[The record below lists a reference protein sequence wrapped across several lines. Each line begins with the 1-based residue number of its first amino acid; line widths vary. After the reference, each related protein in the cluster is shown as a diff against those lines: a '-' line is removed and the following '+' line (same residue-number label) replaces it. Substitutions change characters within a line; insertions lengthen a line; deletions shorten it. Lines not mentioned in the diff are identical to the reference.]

1 MQAPDK
7 RGELIAAPSSR
18 SDDGALLTPSASRRE
33 KLKPEVER
41 QKTRVDLN
49 AWAMAGVLAI
59 MWFALALLP
68 ATRGVFLTQGNIAT
82 LLTQSSVLLVISVGM
97 TLVIVVRGI
106 DLSVG
111 AGVAL
116 TGVVAA
122 LCQIKLGLPAP
133 VAMLAALGVGL
144 AVGLAHGFW
153 VGWLGIPAFVVTLAG
168 FKAYRGVA
176 LVMSD
181 AKGLSP
187 MGSDF
192 GVLAGTVPVSMTWVL
207 ILGVLALGVALT
219 LRDARRRS
227 QLGLE
232 ATATSVVAGRLA
244 GQLLLAALLLGVFGS
259 RGVPVPVLVAGGVAL
274 AGVFVT
280 KRTTFGRHIFAIGG
294 NPEAARLSGI
304 DVRKVTL
311 GVYAILGVLTALAG
325 LLLAARVNGVT
336 PGSQGNLLELDAVT
350 AVVIGGTSLLGGRG
364 SVVGTVLGTLVF
376 ATLANGM
383 NHLRIDSNWQ
393 LICTGS
399 ILLAAV
405 LLDVLSKGKRS

>member
-1 MQAPDK
+1 VQAPK
-7 RGELIAAPSSR
+7 QLQ
-18 SDDGALLTPSASRRE
+18 
-33 KLKPEVER
+33 PEVER
-41 QKTRVDLN
+41 QRPRVDLN
-49 AWAMAGVLAI
+49 AWAMAGVLAF
-59 MWFALALLP
+59 MWVVLALLP

-97 TLVIVVRGI
+97 TLVIVIRGI

-187 MGSDF
+187 MGNDF
-192 GVLAGTVPVSMTWVL
+192 AALAGTVPVSVTWVL
-207 ILGVLALGVALT
+207 ILGVLGLGVALT

-274 AGVFVT
+274 AGVFIT

>member
-1 MQAPDK
+1 M
-7 RGELIAAPSSR
+7 
-18 SDDGALLTPSASRRE
+18 
-33 KLKPEVER
+33 
-41 QKTRVDLN
+41 DLN

-59 MWFALALLP
+59 MWVTLALLP

-97 TLVIVVRGI
+97 TLVILIRGI

-111 AGVAL
+111 SGVAL

-122 LCQIKLGLPAP
+122 LCQLKLGLPAP
-133 VAMLAALGVGL
+133 VAILAALAVGL
-144 AVGLAHGFW
+144 AVGLLHGFW

-187 MGSDF
+187 MGNDF
-192 GVLAGTVPVSMTWVL
+192 AALAGTASVTVTWAA
-207 ILGVLALGVALT
+207 ILGALAVGLSIT
-219 LRDARRRS
+219 IRDARRRG

-232 ATATSVVAGRLA
+232 PTPTAVVAARLA
-244 GQLLLAALLLGVFGS
+244 GQVLLAGLLLAVFGS
-259 RGVPVPVLVAGGVAL
+259 HGMPMPVLVAGGIAL

-280 KRTTFGRHIFAIGG
+280 RRTTFGRHIFAIGG

-304 DVRKVTL
+304 DVKKVTV
-311 GVYAILGVLTALAG
+311 GVYAILGVLTAVAG
-325 LLLAARVNGVT
+325 VLLAARVNGVT

-405 LLDVLSKGKRS
+405 LIDVLSKGKRS